1 MGGAVGVMRAS
12 TDPRI
17 KYLVSLAGMVHTAKF
32 AAVEFGDATP
42 DAGFMWDE
50 EDCPLSQKYV
60 DDMNQIDSVVELGTQ
75 VRVPWLLVHG
85 SEDDVVPIE
94 ESHDIIAKANQPNE
108 LFVIEGSNHVF
119 SEHTEVM
126 VEKVVAWVREQ
137 FGT

>member
-1 MGGAVGVMRAS
+1 
-12 TDPRI
+12 
-17 KYLVSLAGMVHTAKF
+17 MVHTAKF

-50 EDCPLSQKYV
+50 EDCPLAQKYV
-60 DDMNQIDSVVELGTQ
+60 DDMNQIDSVVELGAQ

-126 VEKVVAWVREQ
+126 VEKVVAWVKEQ